1 MAQEA
6 QPKSCDSFSQTGCQV
21 TKPAVISRLERGQ
34 EPWMEEEELVRW
46 SFPGER
52 GATDTHW
59 AAEQNLPCLFQTIV
73 LKSLGS
79 LQVAVDIRSKAL
91 RCPHDSCCLHTSHRP
106 TGFLLFPWPLER
118 GIFCFHSFIPPCRP
132 HLRPCLLSFSL
143 ESSVLINTYPM
154 VMKQAF
160 SCFQGFVDS
169 RY

>member
-1 MAQEA
+1 MAQAA
-6 QPKSCDSFSQTGCQV
+6 QHKSCDLFSQTGCQV

-52 GATDTHW
+52 GATDTHR
-59 AAEQNLPCLFQTIV
+59 AAEQNLLCLFQAIV

-79 LQVAVDIRSKAL
+79 LQVAVDVWSKAL
-91 RCPHDSCCLHTSHRP
+91 RCPHDSCYLHTSHRP
-106 TGFLLFPWPLER
+106 TGFLLFPWPLET
-118 GIFCFHSFIPPCRP
+118 GIFCFHSTLPSP
-132 HLRPCLLSFSL
+132 SETFSL
-143 ESSVLINTYPM
+143 NTYPV